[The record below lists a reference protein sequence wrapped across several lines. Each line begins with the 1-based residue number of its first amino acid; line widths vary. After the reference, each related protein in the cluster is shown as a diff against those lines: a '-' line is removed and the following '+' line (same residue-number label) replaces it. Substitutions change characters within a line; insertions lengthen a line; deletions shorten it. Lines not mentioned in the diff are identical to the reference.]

1 MESVVVDT
9 DVVSFWFKDDTRIAN
24 YRRHLIG
31 KLLIVSF
38 ATIAELDEWA
48 IQRRWGLPRRERM
61 ERHLRRF
68 VFYPID
74 RDLCRLWA
82 DVRQSS
88 KQSGRLITHSD
99 AWIAATA
106 IACGAP
112 LITHNSADYLG
123 VTGLSLVSETV

>member
-1 MESVVVDT
+1 MESIVVDT
-9 DVVSFWFKDDTRIAN
+9 DVVSFWFKDDTRVAN

-38 ATIAELDEWA
+38 ATVAELDEWA
-48 IQRRWGLPRRERM
+48 IQRRWGSQRREGM
-61 ERHLRRF
+61 ERHLQRF
-68 VFYPID
+68 VFCPID

-82 DVRQSS
+82 EVRQSS
-88 KQSGRLITHSD
+88 RQRRRLITHAD

-112 LITHNSADYLG
+112 LLTHNAADYQGIAGLTV
-123 VTGLSLVSETV
+123 VTEVS